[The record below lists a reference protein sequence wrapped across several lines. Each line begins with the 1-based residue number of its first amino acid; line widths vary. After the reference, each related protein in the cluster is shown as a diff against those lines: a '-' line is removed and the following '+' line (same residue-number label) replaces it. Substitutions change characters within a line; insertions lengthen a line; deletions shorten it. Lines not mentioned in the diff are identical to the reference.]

1 MLITNIINM
10 SRKLKLGELKLI
22 KQESLKTIDL
32 AIKSIGEESL
42 DLEGL
47 RKEVER
53 RLQEG
58 WQKISDE
65 VAA

>member
-1 MLITNIINM
+1 M
-10 SRKLKLGELKLI
+10 GELKLI